1 MDYRPN
7 VDAVLWF
14 ADEVWPLIC
23 EKRPSTTWAVVGQ
36 IPHARLQRIQGIPGM
51 TMTGWVESVRPY
63 LAGASVYIMP
73 FRIGSGT
80 RLKLIEAMAAGKAIV
95 STTVGAEGF
104 PAQSGEQLLLA
115 DSAQAMATAVLQ
127 LLDNPQKRE
136 QFGRMASQLA
146 QQYDW
151 RQVIPRFQEVYMQI
165 VR

>member
-1 MDYRPN
+1 
-7 VDAVLWF
+7 
-14 ADEVWPLIC
+14 
-23 EKRPSTTWAVVGQ
+23 
-36 IPHARLQRIQGIPGM
+36 
-51 TMTGWVESVRPY
+51 
-63 LAGASVYIMP
+63 
-73 FRIGSGT
+73 
-80 RLKLIEAMAAGKAIV
+80 MAASKAIV

-104 PAQSGEQLLLA
+104 PVQSGQQLLLA